1 MMTDLKLGIV
11 FDIKSGKFKSEV
23 KENTQAMDKFS
34 VTTEQ
39 TAKTTQHFDK
49 SLGLSNFTLA
59 KTNKVAQ
66 AVERGIGM
74 MKKEVKHTTPVVN
87 VFAKETQ
94 GAATKVN
101 QFDRNAKQATVKVK
115 NLGSSTQKAAGQ
127 TRQFNAAIDDTN
139 TKLFKTNKV
148 AAGVKNAIAGIAVG
162 FGGIQLGKGLVTELG
177 AFQDIRTRLQGLS
190 ADAADYA
197 EKERWLI
204 DLAADHHKELNGLAD
219 GYSRLSTLTQEKIIN
234 DGQARAMLE
243 GLSNAAAQNGAGTA
257 DLERVYYGLAQ
268 ALGQGVVQMQEVNQV
283 VEPLPGL
290 MTKLARAAG
299 EETGAGFKALIASGE
314 VTSEMFGGLLVK
326 ALTEYDGAAAKTA
339 DNINAKYR
347 DIKLEYQLLAV
358 ELEQPINGALL
369 PTLDGLA
376 SGLSFLKDHTDS
388 IITVLQ
394 GGLVIAAG
402 HATNA
407 IIKKTSATA
416 TDLIASRIST
426 QAAKVQAQSEY
437 NLAVAYKASAVGSVQ
452 NSLADQRLIASK
464 TVLTAATNKANFALR
479 AGGGAMALLGGPVGV
494 AMLAAFAVGTYA
506 MSAADGARESTN
518 LANKVSLA
526 NKKLTELTTKQ
537 LRLRLFELENDP
549 AAEIDKARLKA
560 LKAQEEYNKVQAARG
575 FKNPNKETEE
585 TVLNRDVEIETLELK
600 LSKITTLKTQ
610 ISTLLAKPSE
620 GQKPEAPT
628 TQSGKVLDVFKDQ
641 EDALKRQLSLLG
653 KNSELAKAE
662 YETQLGKYKDLLP
675 GQKAA
680 IVNLAK
686 EIDAKKE
693 SVAADKQ
700 ALQQSEQLEQSAQSY
715 AETLQRKVSLSG
727 EVTNVQQLA
736 FELENG
742 SLIGINDQ
750 LKEQLMLKAQLADRA
765 EADAEKQLPFWEQM
779 NEHIASTT
787 ENFDVMWGNS
797 FDRFA
802 QGIGDATATS
812 IMEGQSFS
820 DAMKNIGRSVIK
832 EVISGIVQIGVKKL
846 ALFAIE
852 KAINKG
858 TATSAATVMSANASA
873 TAMQA
878 GLAAFA
884 STAAIPIIGPA
895 AAPGAMTA
903 ALAVATPMAGAIT
916 AASAGMAGMAHDG
929 IDEIP
934 REGTWLLDKGERV
947 VDSRTNQDLKQAL
960 NKGNVGSGSAPVI
973 HITNHNTFEGN
984 NNPDDIESVM
994 ALSTEKMRA
1003 DLYEDFSTGGL
1014 LTQQLKAA
1022 M

>member
-1 MMTDLKLGIV
+1 MTDLKLGIV
-11 FDIKSGKFKSEV
+11 FDVKNGRFKSEV
-23 KENTQAMDKFS
+23 KENTQAIDKFS

-39 TAKTTQHFDK
+39 AATTTKYFDEK
-49 SLGLSNFTLA
+49 LGLSNFTLA
-59 KTNKVAQ
+59 KTNKVTQ
-66 AVERGIGM
+66 AVGRGIEM
-74 MKKEVKHTTPVVN
+74 MKKEVKQSAAVVN

-101 QFDRNAKQATVKVK
+101 QFDHNTKRATVKVR
-115 NLGSSTQKAAGQ
+115 NLGSSTQKAASQ

-148 AAGVKNAIAGIAVG
+148 ASSVKNAIAGLAVG
-162 FGGIQLGKGLVTELG
+162 FGAIQLGKGLVTELA

-190 ADAADYA
+190 DDAADYA

-204 DLAADHHKELNGLAD
+204 DLAAEHHKELNGLAD
-219 GYSRLSTLTQEKIIN
+219 GYSRLSTLTQEKVIT
-234 DGQARAMLE
+234 DGQARDMLE

-299 EETGAGFKALIASGE
+299 EETGAGFKALIASGK
-314 VTSEMFGGLLVK
+314 VTSEVFGGLLVT
-326 ALTEYDGAAAKTA
+326 ALQEYEGAAARTA

-347 DIKLEYQLLAV
+347 DIKLQYQLLAV
-358 ELEQPINGALL
+358 ELEQPINSALL

-376 SGLSFLKDHTDS
+376 SGLSFLKDHAWGV
-388 IITVLQ
+388 ITVLQ
-394 GGLVIAAG
+394 GALVIAAG
-402 HATNA
+402 HATTA
-407 IIKKTSATA
+407 IIAKTSATA
-416 TDLIASRIST
+416 KNIIAARIST
-426 QAAKVQAQSEY
+426 QAAKLQAQSEV

-452 NSLADQRLIASK
+452 NSLADKRLISSK

-560 LKAQEEYNKVQAARG
+560 LKAQEEYNKVQAERG
-575 FKNPNKETEE
+575 FKNPNKESEK
-585 TVLNRDVEIETLELK
+585 TVLNRDVEIEALVLK
-600 LSKITTLKTQ
+600 LSKLTALKTK
-610 ISTLLAKPSE
+610 ISSLLAKPSE
-620 GQKPEAPT
+620 GQKLEAPT
-628 TQSGKVLDVFKDQ
+628 TQSGKVLGVFKDQ
-641 EDALKRQLSLLG
+641 EAAFKRQLSLLG
-653 KNSELAKAE
+653 KTTELAKAE
-662 YETQLGKYKDLLP
+662 YETQLGKYKNLLP
-675 GQKAA
+675 GQKAV

-715 AETLQRKVSLSG
+715 AETLQRKLSLSG

-736 FELENG
+736 YELENG
-742 SLIGINDQ
+742 SLVGINEQ

-787 ENFDVMWGNS
+787 ENFDVMWGNT

-812 IMEGQSFS
+812 IMEGQNFG
-820 DAMKNIGRSVIK
+820 DAMKNIGKSVIAQ
-832 EVISGIVQIGVKKL
+832 VISGLVQIGVKRI
-846 ALFAIE
+846 ALSIIE
-852 KAINKG
+852 RGINKTAAASSAG
-858 TATSAATVMSANASA
+858 VMTANAGATS
-873 TAMQA
+873 MQA

-884 STAAIPIIGPA
+884 STAAIPVVGPIL
-895 AAPGAMTA
+895 APGAMAT
-903 ALAVATPMAGAIT
+903 ALAITGPMVGAIAGT
-916 AASAGMAGMAHDG
+916 AGMMVGMAHDG

-947 VDSRTNQDLKQAL
+947 VDSRTNNDLKSAL
-960 NKGNVGSGSAPVI
+960 NKGQIGGEGAISVTV
-973 HITNHNTFEGN
+973 HNIFEGN
-984 NNPDDIESVM
+984 AGKGDFDD
-994 ALSTEKMRA
+994 
-1003 DLYEDFSTGGL
+1003 DFFEHQREAIYNAVS
-1014 LTQQLKAA
+1014 QAKAERGEEF
-1022 M
+1022 